1 MKKILLLG
9 GEGYIGSRLF
19 LELKDEFNITKIDLG
34 WFSTVEISQ
43 DINVVDISSYEVIV
57 LLAGHSSVKMCES
70 DIMSSYYNNV
80 DNFLNLL
87 NKINKGQKFI
97 YASSSSVYGN
107 TGDSVVSEDN
117 LNFEPNNYYDL
128 TKKIID
134 MYAQL
139 SEIEYYG
146 LRFGTVNGF
155 SSIFR
160 NDIMI
165 NSMVFNAKKDGYINL
180 FIKDIKRPILGIK
193 DLTNAVRTI
202 INKGKFD
209 LRGIYNLC
217 SFNSTPEKIA
227 QKISDIL
234 KVEIK
239 EIDISE
245 INKINNVKL
254 QTNSYNFA
262 INCDKFINN
271 FNFKFEDTIESIVNE
286 IVSNFDSMEK
296 NNRIN
301 IKKYDRKI

>member
-1 MKKILLLG
+1 
-9 GEGYIGSRLF
+9 
-19 LELKDEFNITKIDLG
+19 
-34 WFSTVEISQ
+34 
-43 DINVVDISSYEVIV
+43 
-57 LLAGHSSVKMCES
+57 
-70 DIMSSYYNNV
+70 
-80 DNFLNLL
+80 
-87 NKINKGQKFI
+87 
-97 YASSSSVYGN
+97 
-107 TGDSVVSEDN
+107 
-117 LNFEPNNYYDL
+117 
-128 TKKIID
+128 
-134 MYAQL
+134 
-139 SEIEYYG
+139 
-146 LRFGTVNGF
+146 
-155 SSIFR
+155 
-160 NDIMI
+160 
-165 NSMVFNAKKDGYINL
+165 MVFNAKKDGYINL